1 MRKEQDTIKKK
12 SQADLKKAYNREISS
27 FHHSQQEM
35 YDLSVKLAWPG
46 TEVVWEAREAP
57 G

>member
-46 TEVVWEAREAP
+46 TEVV
-57 G
+57 